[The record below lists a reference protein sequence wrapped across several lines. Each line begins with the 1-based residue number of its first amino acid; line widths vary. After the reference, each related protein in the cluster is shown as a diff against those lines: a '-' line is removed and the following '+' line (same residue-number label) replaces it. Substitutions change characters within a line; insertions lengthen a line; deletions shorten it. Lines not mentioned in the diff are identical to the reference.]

1 MDEAQE
7 GSLLIATTMIVLVA
21 FVLTVLAVMLIYRKR
36 RVEHEH
42 QIALMNEKFTKEVLQ
57 IQLEVQQNTMQ
68 YIGREIHDN
77 VGQKLTLAFLY
88 TQQLQID
95 NKELETKVQTIG
107 SVVNDSLADLRN
119 LSRGLIDVTAMEQ
132 LDLSEIIKRE
142 CDKVQSTGL
151 CGVNFTSVINGVRIS
166 PTIKNFVLR
175 IFQEFIQNS
184 IKHSECSSLQVE
196 LSMKSEGLELT
207 SRDNGKGFLI
217 NDGMYNGGIGLM
229 NMKKRA
235 EIIGASILIQS
246 HPGEGTKMSLL
257 IPKDK
262 LI

>member
-42 QIALMNEKFTKEVLQ
+42 QIALMNEKFTREVLQ

-95 NKELETKVQTIG
+95 NAELAAKVQSIG
-107 SVVNDSLADLRN
+107 SVVNESLADLRD
-119 LSRGLIDVTAMEQ
+119 LSRGLIDVTTMYQA
-132 LDLSEIIKRE
+132 DLPEIIKHE
-142 CDKVQSTGL
+142 CDKVQATGL
-151 CGVNFTSVINGVRIS
+151 CEVHFTSGGLDVKIS

-175 IFQEFIQNS
+175 IFQEFIQNT
-184 IKHSECSSLQVE
+184 IKHSACSRLDVE
-196 LSMKSEGLELT
+196 LVLRPEGLGLA
-207 SRDNGKGFLI
+207 SRDNGKGFQMK
-217 NDGMYNGGIGLM
+217 DGVYTGGVGLM

-235 EIIGASILIQS
+235 EIIGASIVIQS
-246 HPGEGTKMSLL
+246 QPGEGTKMNLF